1 MYFIGVIP
9 SFFHSGYETAAVGDM
24 EDLVSDED
32 TDTGNLDEE
41 TKETIRAQAA
51 AAAADAV
58 AEEYAN
64 EAETPERYKTAANF
78 VTLFVC

>member
-1 MYFIGVIP
+1 
-9 SFFHSGYETAAVGDM
+9 M

-32 TDTGNLDEE
+32 TDTGHLDEE

-58 AEEYAN
+58 AEEDGVA
-64 EAETPERYKTAANF
+64 AETPERYKSTKHF
-78 VTLFVC
+78 VTLFVL